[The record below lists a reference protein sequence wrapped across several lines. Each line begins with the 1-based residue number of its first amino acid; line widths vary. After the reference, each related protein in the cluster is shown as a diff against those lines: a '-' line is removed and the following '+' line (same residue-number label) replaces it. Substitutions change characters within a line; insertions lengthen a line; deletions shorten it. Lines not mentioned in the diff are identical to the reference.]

1 MWGARLPEFGPLW
14 SCPSCCLS
22 VDADGTVFAWRE
34 PPRVQRRAVTTKEEK
49 YRSNEPCPRC
59 RQGLW
64 VVEVPNYGARKQCE
78 DCRITIM
85 FGNAILE
92 WSSR

>member
-1 MWGARLPEFGPLW
+1 M
-14 SCPSCCLS
+14 
-22 VDADGTVFAWRE
+22 
-34 PPRVQRRAVTTKEEK
+34 TKEKK

-64 VVEVPNYGARKQCE
+64 IVEVPDYGSRKQCE

-92 WSSR
+92 WSNR